1 MEYKGISFPFRLSEK
16 GGVATTVANI
26 NSVPHIIESI
36 QQILTTKRLERCM
49 EYHIYSDL
57 DTFVFEENDESTRS
71 LLKYEIEQALRLET
85 RIEVQDIEITSKD
98 NKLFAFI
105 QFTVP
110 EFDNKDFSTE
120 IEVGN
125 IWVL

>member
-1 MEYKGISFPFRLSEK
+1 MEYRGISFPFRLSEK

-36 QQILTTKRLERCM
+36 QQILSTRRLERCM

-57 DTFVFEENDESTRS
+57 DTFIFEDTDESTKS
-71 LLKYEIEQALRLET
+71 LLKYEIEQALKLET
-85 RIEVQDIEITSKD
+85 RIEVQNVEVTSKD
-98 NKLFAFI
+98 NKIIAVISFI
-105 QFTVP
+105 VP

-120 IEVGN
+120 IEVGT
-125 IWVL
+125 L